1 MSQYITEAF
10 VQAFDSTFR
19 LAAQQQQ
26 SRFEAAVTIEPGIRG
41 TSKSFNFMGPR
52 TAVRRTTRHGDT
64 PINDQT
70 HSTRYIDL
78 IDYQDGDMIDDQD
91 KLKML
96 IDPGSGYIQ
105 GMVSAM
111 NRAKDDVL
119 ITAIRGSARSSTG
132 SVALPSGQ
140 KVAVS
145 VGGPNTGMNRAKL
158 VAAAG
163 LFRANE
169 CDVHNG
175 EELYLALGNVQI
187 QDLLADNTLT
197 NTERDSLWSLQT
209 GQLAGGLLF
218 GFRPVFSE
226 RLVKSGNSR
235 YCLAWAKSG
244 VCLGIGENVMTR
256 VGEDPGREFNT
267 RFYARQSLGAVR
279 GEDVKV
285 VEIASYEA

>member
-10 VQAFDSTFR
+10 VEAFDNTFR

-70 HSTRYIDL
+70 HSTRYVDL
-78 IDYQDGDMIDDQD
+78 LDYQDGDMIDDQD

-105 GMVSAM
+105 GMVAAM
-111 NRAKDDVL
+111 NRAKDDV
-119 ITAIRGSARSSTG
+119 IIAAMRGSARASTG
-132 SVALPSGQ
+132 NVALPAGQ
-140 KVAVS
+140 KIAVDS
-145 VGGPNTGMNRAKL
+145 TNGLTKAKL
-158 VAAAG
+158 TNAVQ
-163 LFRANE
+163 LFRSNE
-169 CDVHNG
+169 CDMHAG
-175 EELYLALGNVQI
+175 EDLYIAFGSVQLNN
-187 QDLLADNTLT
+187 LLTDTTMTNSEVNTLMSMVT
-197 NTERDSLWSLQT
+197 
-209 GQLAGGLLF
+209 GGLVGGKLW
-218 GFRPVFSE
+218 GFTPVLSE
-226 RLVKSGNSR
+226 RLVKSSTTR

-256 VGEDPGREFNT
+256 VGEDPGKEFNT

-285 VEIASYEA
+285 VEIACYEA